1 MSDANAL
8 VQAADGLC
16 GALQN
21 PKPESN
27 AMKEAVNALVK
38 IFTTQAEIEQGPTD
52 ERCKMRITAQRQ
64 RVQTEEANTPQRVPP
79 SKEGAPQRVPASQEG
94 APQRMPP
101 DDDEADD
108 GAVLMPGLEV
118 TYPSLKE

>member
-1 MSDANAL
+1 MSDADAL
-8 VQAADGLC
+8 VQATDGLC

-21 PKPESN
+21 SKPESN
-27 AMKEAVNALVK
+27 TMKEAVNALVK
-38 IFTTQAEIEQGPTD
+38 TFTAQAEIEQDPTD
-52 ERCKMRITAQRQ
+52 ERRKMRAAAQRQ

-94 APQRMPP
+94 ALQRVLP

-108 GAVLMPGLEV
+108 GAILIPGLEV
-118 TYPSLKE
+118 T